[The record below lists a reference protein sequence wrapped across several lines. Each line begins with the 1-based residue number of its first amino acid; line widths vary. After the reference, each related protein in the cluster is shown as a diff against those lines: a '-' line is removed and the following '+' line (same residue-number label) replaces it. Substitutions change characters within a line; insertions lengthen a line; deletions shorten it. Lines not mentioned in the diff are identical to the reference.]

1 MPLKYPIL
9 SDDEAEAVKDLADRI
24 STFVSRNSEEAIT
37 SLGRAMVND
46 HRTLI
51 QSKGRMVRGFL
62 KQLQENYKEQ
72 RYDLRNEAVSKW
84 ADEVL
89 TKVDGP
95 HLPFC

>member
-24 STFVSRNSEEAIT
+24 STFVNRNSEEAIT

-46 HRTLI
+46 HRTLV
-51 QSKGRMVRGFL
+51 QAKGRMVRGFL
-62 KQLQENYKEQ
+62 KQLQENYKEGWV
-72 RYDLRNEAVSKW
+72 DARNEAVCKW

-95 HLPFC
+95 HLPFI

>member
-24 STFVSRNSEEAIT
+24 STFVNRHSEEAIT
-37 SLGRAMVND
+37 VLGRSMVND
-46 HRTLI
+46 HRTLV
-51 QSKGRMVRGFL
+51 QAKGRMVRGFL
-62 KQLQENYKEQ
+62 KQLQENYKEGWV
-72 RYDLRNEAVSKW
+72 DARNEAVCKW

-95 HLPFC
+95 HLPFI